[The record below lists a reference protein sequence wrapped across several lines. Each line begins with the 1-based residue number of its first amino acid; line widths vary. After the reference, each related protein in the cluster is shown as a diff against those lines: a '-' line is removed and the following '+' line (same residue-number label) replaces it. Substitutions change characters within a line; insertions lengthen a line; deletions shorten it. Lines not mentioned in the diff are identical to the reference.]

1 MKAEINCPILTNE
14 KFSKEVLGDLVS
26 SLEQLEN
33 TKATIFNRLNSAIA
47 ERVNK
52 LCNIKARI
60 NRANQIISNYSS
72 INEAIT
78 IKSKKHYPSQK
89 HNYYTSM
96 IIDKNATTL
105 SRPPQEKINRIVLNE
120 KENLG
125 FKSLAAKEKIVTY
138 DKFLSYATQFNDVV
152 NTLDKVIAQE
162 NSIRQCMDD
171 FGPILKHVTNDF
183 SLANKNKIETA
194 KKQLAFPRT
203 VSTSISRIGSTAT
216 TEFFIDRK
224 SEEKKKKVIQQAP
237 KSIIEKTKLKK
248 YKKKK
253 KYLATNNTAK
263 INFNLPTN
271 IGLGNVTD
279 LADNDDEEDKIEQEK
294 SEDEDDDDYDDDKDD
309 VQTDPQI
316 QDQQEI
322 NVDLPIDLI
331 RYNNETKTF
340 TNKIP
345 KTNIN
350 NNSQNTQNNNNSQQ
364 NTENSNQN
372 TNTNDENTQSTPT
385 PPPQQVNNNV
395 QINTPPVNNQ
405 SNSNVV
411 FVSESSTPG
420 PPPPPPPP
428 MIKIEFNPEFE
439 KKAKENEEK
448 EKNEPKEKKEEIE
461 NTNGGEEL
469 SMADQLAQ
477 SMAKLKKTGE
487 VKVKEPEKPKELSLA
502 DQIALSRSKLK
513 KTVEVNQKPPEKKKV
528 NGMDLLSAQIRLRF
542 QNLRMHEDDNDKD
555 DDSDDSF

>member
-14 KFSKEVLGDLVS
+14 KFSKEVLGDLVT

-33 TKATIFNRLNSAIA
+33 TKATIFNRLNNAIS
-47 ERVNK
+47 ERVTK

-60 NRANQIISNYSS
+60 NRANQIIANYSS

-78 IKSKKHYPSQK
+78 IKSKKHYPNQK

-105 SRPPQEKINRIVLNE
+105 QRPPNEKINKIVINE

-138 DKFLSYATQFNDVV
+138 DKFLSFATQFDDIV

-162 NSIRQCMDD
+162 SSVRQCMDD
-171 FGPILKHVTNDF
+171 FSPILKHVTNDF
-183 SLANKNKIETA
+183 SLANKNKIEQA
-194 KKQLAFPRT
+194 KKKLAFPRDT
-203 VSTSISRIGSTAT
+203 GSSISRVGSTVV
-216 TEFFIDRK
+216 TEFFNERK
-224 SEEKKKKVIQQAP
+224 TENEKKKKKVIQQAP

-253 KYLATNNTAK
+253 KYLATSTQSK

-279 LADNDDEEDKIEQEK
+279 LADADDEEDKIEQEK

-309 VQTDPQI
+309 QQTDPQT
-316 QDQQEI
+316 QDQQDI
-322 NVDLPIDLI
+322 NIDLPIDVI
-331 RYNNETKTF
+331 RYNNETKT
-340 TNKIP
+340 KIP
-345 KTNIN
+345 KNTINTN
-350 NNSQNTQNNNNSQQ
+350 NNNNNIQQNNNNTI
-364 NTENSNQN
+364 NTDNSNN
-372 TNTNDENTQSTPT
+372 NNNVPNPPPT
-385 PPPQQVNNNV
+385 PPPQQTVA
-395 QINTPPVNNQ
+395 TPPPQVPVSTPTTQ
-405 SNSNVV
+405 SDPGVV
-411 FVSESSTPG
+411 FVSGGSMPG

-428 MIKIEFNPEFE
+428 MIKVEFNPEFE

-448 EKNEPKEKKEEIE
+448 EKEEKKEEVVQNE
-461 NTNGGEEL
+461 GGEEM
-469 SMADQLAQ
+469 SMADQIAQ

-487 VKVKEPEKPKELSLA
+487 VKIKEPEKPKELSFA
-502 DQIALSRSKLK
+502 EQIALQRNKLK
-513 KTVEVNQKPPEKKKV
+513 KTVEVKQNPPEKKKV

-542 QNLRMHEDDNDKD
+542 QNLRLHEQDDDKD
-555 DDSDDSF
+555 EDSDDSF